1 MQEAKLIDPSLI
13 MLNVGATEKEEVI
26 TLMAKKLI
34 SEGYVKDSYLN
45 AILKREKEYPTGL
58 PTNEVGV
65 AIPHTD
71 IEHVIKHGIAVATL
85 KNPVKFNAMGNP
97 DEEVN
102 VKLIFMLAI
111 TDPNTQINLLK
122 KLVDIFQK
130 KEFLKKLVSIENEEE
145 FAKELNSAI
154 SNTTD
159 ELNNN
164 INYI

>member
-1 MQEAKLIDPSLI
+1 MSII
-13 MLNVGATEKEEVI
+13 
-26 TLMAKKLI
+26 
-34 SEGYVKDSYLN
+34 N
-45 AILKREKEYPTGL
+45 AILDLGAVVML
-58 PTNEVGV
+58 P
-65 AIPHTD
+65 I
-71 IEHVIKHGIAVATL
+71 
-85 KNPVKFNAMGNP
+85 
-97 DEEVN
+97 
-102 VKLIFMLAI
+102 LIFMLAI

>member
-1 MQEAKLIDPSLI
+1 MQEVKLIDPSLI
-13 MLNVGATEKEEVI
+13 MLNVEATEKEEVI

-34 SEGYVKDSYLN
+34 SEGYVKSSYLN
-45 AILKREKEYPTGL
+45 AILQREKEYPTGL
-58 PTNEVGV
+58 PTNGVGV

-71 IEHVIKHGIAVATL
+71 IEHVIKPGIAVATL
-85 KNPVKFNAMGNP
+85 KKPVRFNVMGNP
-97 DEEVN
+97 DEEVD

-130 KEFLKKLVSIENEEE
+130 KRFLIKLISIENKEE

-154 SNTTD
+154 SNATD

-164 INYI
+164 INSI